1 MNAPAAAV
9 APAAP
14 SHPLADL
21 LAGRGIRAVLIVL
34 VGLWLT
40 VTVALPLAGLL
51 SKSLYDPQGRF
62 LGLGNFLRFF
72 TEPTLFSSLT
82 HSLWVSTVTTLVAV
96 PLGFVYAYALCR
108 ANFPGKTVFRA
119 LALSPLFAPT
129 LMHGIV
135 LIYLFGRKGLVTTGF
150 FGYTAGFDIGLYG
163 SVGIIIAEALY
174 AFPPCFL
181 ILSTALSLTD
191 ARLYEAAASLGASRF
206 RIFRTVTLPGVRYG
220 LMSAVFISFVSS
232 FTDFGAPKVVGG
244 SYNVLA
250 TDIYKHVIGQQNFVM
265 GATVSVVLLIPTALA
280 FLADYWIQR
289 RQSVGMAAK
298 AVPYAPRP
306 NGARDLLAF
315 LACCAI
321 SASFVIYLVTGVYAS
336 LVDVWPYKL
345 GLVLRHYDFT
355 SAGGGGYAAYF
366 NSLRMSAYSAALGTA
381 LAFVTAYVLEK
392 FKEYPRLRQGCA
404 ALSLL
409 PMALPGLVIGLAYIF
424 YFNAPGWTVLG
435 LSIPNPL
442 HFLYATMG
450 ILVLSNLVYFHT
462 VSFLTART
470 ALKQLDR
477 EYEAV
482 SDSLGMPFTRLL
494 RKVTLPVCLPA
505 VLEIGYYFFVRSM
518 TTLSAVIFLYSAD
531 LPLAAVAVANMD
543 DAGDTAA
550 ALAMCV
556 LIVATNL
563 VVRLLY
569 GAATAGVRRRA
580 RVWTNR

>member
-1 MNAPAAAV
+1 MNTAV
-9 APAAP
+9 AASPARNA
-14 SHPLADL
+14 HPLADI
-21 LAGRGIRAVLIVL
+21 LAGRGVRAVLIAL
-34 VGLWLT
+34 VGLWLV
-40 VTVALPLAGLL
+40 VTVALPLASLL
-51 SKSLYDPQGRF
+51 SKSLFDPRGRF

-72 TEPTLFSSLT
+72 SEPSLFSSLT
-82 HSLWVSTVTTLVAV
+82 HSLWVSTATTAVAV
-96 PLGFVYAYALCR
+96 PLGFVFAYGLCR
-108 ANFPGKTVFRA
+108 ANIPGKAVFRA

-150 FGYTAGFDIGLYG
+150 FGHTAGFDIGLYG
-163 SVGIIIAEALY
+163 QVGIIIAEALF
-174 AFPPCFL
+174 AFPPSFL

-191 ARLYEAAASLGASRF
+191 ARLYEAAASLGASRW
-206 RIFRTVTLPGVRYG
+206 RIFRTITLPGVKYG

-244 SYNVLA
+244 AYNVLA
-250 TDIYKHVIGQQNFVM
+250 TDIYKQVIGQQNFVM

-280 FLADYWIQR
+280 FLADALIQR
-289 RQSVGMAAK
+289 RQSAGLAAK
-298 AVPYAPRP
+298 AVPYAPRR
-306 NGARDLLAF
+306 NLGRDLLAF
-315 LACCAI
+315 LACSLI
-321 SASFVIYLVTGVYAS
+321 SAGFVTYLGIGLYAS

-345 GLVLRHYDFT
+345 GLVLRHFDFT
-355 SAGGGGYAAYF
+355 GAGGGGYAAYF
-366 NSLRMSAYSAALGTA
+366 NSLRMSAYSAVLGVGV
-381 LAFVTAYVLEK
+381 AFFTAYVLEK

-424 YFNAPGWTVLG
+424 YFNAPGWDVLG
-435 LSIPNPL
+435 LRLPNPL
-442 HFLYATMG
+442 HGLYATMG

-462 VSFLTART
+462 VAFLTART

-477 EYEAV
+477 EYESV
-482 SDSLGMPFTRLL
+482 SDSLGMPFTRLV

-505 VLEIGYYFFVRSM
+505 VLEIGYYYFVRSM

-531 LPLAAVAVANMD
+531 IPLAAVAVANMD

-563 VVRLLY
+563 VVRLAY